1 VATHVQ
7 APSGLETAV
16 EVCSYASMAVENA
29 REVFGVAESAV
40 FQGARTLS
48 GRIRWSLHW
57 AVDDG
62 PTYDVETEAC
72 VEAVEYVTSAD
83 HGTLT
88 RYPSPCRPSRLN
100 RRHPWTRNL
109 PAHDV
114 HMVQEPTLEW
124 NDR

>member
-1 VATHVQ
+1 MATHAQ
-7 APSGLETAV
+7 ATSGLETAA

-29 REVFGVAESAV
+29 WEGFGAVGSEV
-40 FQGARTLS
+40 FQGAWTLS
-48 GRIRWSLHW
+48 GRMRRSLHW

-62 PTYDVETEAC
+62 LTYDVETEGC

-88 RYPSPCRPSRLN
+88 RYPSQCRPSRLN

-114 HMVQEPTLEW
+114 HMVQEPTLE
-124 NDR
+124 